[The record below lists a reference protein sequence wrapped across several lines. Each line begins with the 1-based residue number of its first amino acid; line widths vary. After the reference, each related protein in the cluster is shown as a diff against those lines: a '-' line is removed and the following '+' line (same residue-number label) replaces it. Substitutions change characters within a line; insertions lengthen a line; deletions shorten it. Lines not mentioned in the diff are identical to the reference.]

1 MDNPLKIYSG
11 SDALLHTT
19 PINTGCRRRVQLM
32 TEDSITV
39 KFSDKNRM
47 TFPVGSHIGNFFI
60 TESQQGK
67 YNAAT
72 DGYDYELKF
81 NAYYWLWANRLLY
94 YVMPG
99 VENAPKE
106 TSFKLTATIDVHAAM
121 ILRALNALGFT
132 YDGSPFRV
140 DTDEGFSTE
149 AKYISYANMSILG
162 GIQAIADA
170 YECEWW
176 VVGNSIHFG
185 KCNAIGEYD
194 FTAGDNVSAI
204 TPSSNNKQA
213 NRLIIFGS
221 DRNLPPNYRSAGDS
235 DITDAVV
242 QRRLMLPEGTPWLQT
257 AENIP
262 DDEIVEEEVVFDSV
276 YPRTSLT
283 VSKVI
288 PYEKQNEDGKTQT
301 FYRIKYGDSF
311 KFSESYKLP
320 DTDEFHIVFESGDL
334 NGMDFTARFNPLGVG
349 EKLDDGSWNPD
360 AQMFEIIVNEDYG
373 RELPDTVLHPAETDK
388 FAIHGWDATKM
399 ESLGLVDA
407 AEQELLAEGQKEIE
421 ERKKDLTTYTCPMM
435 WDWCKAQSEK
445 HDMPQLGS
453 VVNLHF
459 TAGDAGRKSRVIG
472 FEHDLDIEYSNVTY
486 TCGEKVSASRLKT
499 LEIKVEGLTHDG
511 AAAKVQNS
519 LDFLS
524 KRYSDRTP
532 HALNVGG
539 LLTAENGAQ
548 FSESFAEGL
557 TGFGARINDGHGEMD
572 SLALRHFLEVP
583 EIRKNKIT
591 VTGGV
596 IWNAPGSGIVEHVT
610 PSPDTPNTGSFR
622 LKLEDGE
629 IGEFAVGDI
638 VMGVWHYFE
647 DGLKSSNLT
656 EAEVNAIRGAG
667 TSDGEFVTAG
677 FCTVWLTVTS
687 VSGDSNEIVSYQ
699 LRTDHITKSGAVPP
713 HPHEA
718 MHLVAYGS
726 MTDKTRQ
733 RSIYMTRGYLRLI
746 QGVNQYQFQPDN
758 VAAQFGDLDALNIGG
773 VQMSGYSIFLR
784 NIYMTGHIHQ
794 IFAPMLD
801 IRMDLSAL
809 VVSTSQTAV
818 LTPVPTIDGKPDT
831 QGQLTVTGW
840 KVTRD
845 SGDATADAAWNALA
859 EHSAYDGSPL
869 TILHSDLNGKTSARF
884 TVSATIKATRGGGS
898 QQEEY
903 TEPDVTSMTAIYA
916 VPSSATYRGPWAEGE
931 NYFAGGPGEELTQV
945 SHNGVRWQC
954 LSTHVSDAS
963 NAPGYRSAKWLA
975 VEGYLKPHVTFDED
989 SVTVIK
995 GHIDE
1000 TLTAVVTMYGED
1012 ISEDASVSYKW
1023 TRRSWSLQSVGTG
1036 SGPSAAAKFTERT
1049 GADDI
1054 WNNQNHTGRT
1064 LHFTDADM
1072 DWADAGGP
1080 AKLMFI
1086 VTVTVT
1092 EPGKA
1097 AKKAMAAAEF

>member
-47 TFPVGSHIGNFFI
+47 TFPVGSRIGDFFI

-67 YNAAT
+67 YNAVT
-72 DGYDYELKF
+72 GGYDYELKF
-81 NAYYWLWANRLLY
+81 NAYYWLWANRLLF

-99 VENAPKE
+99 VANAPKE
-106 TSFKLTATIDVHAAM
+106 TSFKLTATIDVHVAV
-121 ILRALNALGFT
+121 ILRALTALGFT
-132 YDGSPFRV
+132 YNGSPFGAE
-140 DTDEGFSTE
+140 TDEDFSTE
-149 AKYISYANMSILG
+149 AKYISYDNMSVLG
-162 GIQAIADA
+162 GIQAIAEA

-176 VVGNSIHFG
+176 VVGGMIHFG

-204 TPSSNNKQA
+204 TPSGNNKEA
-213 NRLIIFGS
+213 NRLIVFGS
-221 DRNLPPNYRSAGDS
+221 DRNLPPNYRAVSDS

-242 QRRLMLPEGTPWLQT
+242 HRRLMLPAGTPWLQT

-591 VTGGV
+591 VTGGI
-596 IWNAPGSGIVEHVT
+596 IWNTPAAGIVEHCD
-610 PSPDTPNTGSFR
+610 PSPADSSAGSFR
-622 LKLEDGE
+622 LKLEQDE
-629 IGEFAVGDI
+629 IGEFAAGDI
-638 VMGVWHYFE
+638 VMGVWQFFE
-647 DGLKSSNLT
+647 SGSRGHNLT
-656 EAEVNAIRGAG
+656 QGDIDAIPATTADG
-667 TSDGEFVTAG
+667 TANSDREFATVG
-677 FCTVWLTVTS
+677 FCTIYLTVTS
-687 VSGDSNEIVSYQ
+687 VSGDHNEIVSYR
-699 LRTDHITKSGAVPP
+699 LRTGHLGGGKTPA

-718 MHLVAYGS
+718 MHLVTYGS
-726 MTDKTRQ
+726 VSDTSRQ
-733 RSIYMTRGYLRLI
+733 TSLYITRGYLRFLR
-746 QGVNQYQFQPDN
+746 QVNQYQFGPGN
-758 VAAQFGDLDALNIGG
+758 IAAQFGDLSGLNVGG
-773 VQMSGYSIFLR
+773 TSMSEYSAFLR
-784 NIYMTGHIHQ
+784 NIYMTGNIYAV
-794 IFAPMLD
+794 FAPVLD
-801 IRMDLSAL
+801 IRLSLGAITLSRGQTTVLKAAL
-809 VVSTSQTAV
+809 TRDGREDATLTA
-818 LTPVPTIDGKPDT
+818 
-831 QGQLTVTGW
+831 TGW
-840 KVTRD
+840 AISRD
-845 SGDATADAAWNALA
+845 TGDSAADAAWNTA
-859 EHSAYDGSPL
+859 HSSYGGADL
-869 TILHSDLNGKTSARF
+869 TLGYGDLNGRTSAVF
-884 TVSATIKATRGGGS
+884 TVSAKVKAERMVDGQTKTY
-898 QQEEY
+898 EEQCVSLA
-903 TEPDVTSMTAIYA
+903 TLYA
-916 VPSSATYRGPWAEGE
+916 VPTSSTYRGEWESGS
-931 NYFAGGPGEELTQV
+931 NYFQGNPGEELSQV
-945 SHNGVRWQC
+945 SRNGVKWEC
-954 LSTHVSDAS
+954 LVTHVSDDT
-963 NAPGYRSAKWLA
+963 NAPGFGSAYWRA
-975 VEGYLKPHVTFDED
+975 VEGDLDPHVGFEED
-989 SVTVIK
+989 VVTVIK
-995 GHIDE
+995 GRIDE

-1012 ISEDASVSYKW
+1012 ISDNAAVSYSW
-1023 TRRSWSLQSVGTG
+1023 TRRSWNLTIRATANT
-1036 SGPSAAAKFTERT
+1036 PAAFAERT
-1049 GADDI
+1049 ASDKV
-1054 WNNQNHTGRT
+1054 WNQKGRTGRT
-1064 LHFTDADM
+1064 LRFTDTDM
-1072 DWADAGGP
+1072 DWDSTGGP
-1080 AKLMFI
+1080 AKVQFT
-1086 VTVTVT
+1086 VTATVT

-1097 AKKAMAAAEF
+1097 ARMARATVMM